1 MSSKDSSYLIE
12 NLSQSE
18 MDPQPFI
25 KKKFYQ
31 ISNSDMELQNELSS
45 NALCTNYLIFNLL
58 NDNNKLSNYY
68 NQQKMYKNKIFDY
81 LNEYN
86 NNNLSKLIYREK
98 IFSSINYKN
107 DPLKFKNNSNHNP
120 LKRLNNFLIN
130 PIISRPNRTMPP
142 IVPMVPINTISDI
155 PSPPTF
161 IGVPPVPLPEIIN
174 FQNNNQILN
183 RRTNRSPITNFSLN
197 DSSMR
202 DSVNSSR
209 SHDDFPEEGE

>member
-18 MDPQPFI
+18 MDLQPFL
-25 KKKFYQ
+25 KKKYFQ

-68 NQQKMYKNKIFDY
+68 SQQKIYKNKIFDY

-86 NNNLSKLIYREK
+86 NNNLSKIIYREK
-98 IFSSINYKN
+98 KLSSINYKN
-107 DPLKFKNNSNHNP
+107 DSLKFQNNSNHNP
-120 LKRLNNFLIN
+120 IN
-130 PIISRPNRTMPP
+130 ILDNSPNRPN
-142 IVPMVPINTISDI
+142 IPMVPIREISDFDI
-155 PSPPTF
+155 PLPSSFIISPE
-161 IGVPPVPLPEIIN
+161 PLPEIIN

-183 RRTNRSPITNFSLN
+183 RRTNRSPITNINLN
-197 DSSMR
+197 DSNMR
-202 DSVNSSR
+202 DSINSSR
-209 SHDDFPEEGE
+209 SHDDSSPEEGE